1 MCSHRRY
8 DELLIRFNF
17 KPHRNS
23 DLLEA
28 ASLSS
33 FKPLEYTTEQI
44 RQELAA
50 REARVFASLD
60 TKQEENTPSAES
72 DGQTAES
79 TVHDEDNA
87 TVEVVDS
94 VQELECREI
103 KKPTVTI
110 AGDEIAANPKEVE
123 TKSKKKRRK
132 KSMMKKKASAAIVS
146 AAQNAVGPTTTSINV
161 AATVN
166 RKNSLS
172 SSGGSTSAGQC
183 DQNDIDAE
191 SNQQSSNATM
201 ASIDDLGKAELAVTA
216 NDSLND
222 SNSMAEAMDTSRNC
236 DLHFFSDTEV
246 ATSPYGS
253 RPSTPI
259 QSDSEFEVKN
269 NRKLLCISF
278 EFSNALLSL
287 SDLTA

>member
-1 MCSHRRY
+1 
-8 DELLIRFNF
+8 
-17 KPHRNS
+17 
-23 DLLEA
+23 
-28 ASLSS
+28 
-33 FKPLEYTTEQI
+33 
-44 RQELAA
+44 
-50 REARVFASLD
+50 
-60 TKQEENTPSAES
+60 
-72 DGQTAES
+72 
-79 TVHDEDNA
+79 
-87 TVEVVDS
+87 
-94 VQELECREI
+94 
-103 KKPTVTI
+103 
-110 AGDEIAANPKEVE
+110 
-123 TKSKKKRRK
+123 
-132 KSMMKKKASAAIVS
+132 
-146 AAQNAVGPTTTSINV
+146 
-161 AATVN
+161 
-166 RKNSLS
+166 
-172 SSGGSTSAGQC
+172 
-183 DQNDIDAE
+183 
-191 SNQQSSNATM
+191 M